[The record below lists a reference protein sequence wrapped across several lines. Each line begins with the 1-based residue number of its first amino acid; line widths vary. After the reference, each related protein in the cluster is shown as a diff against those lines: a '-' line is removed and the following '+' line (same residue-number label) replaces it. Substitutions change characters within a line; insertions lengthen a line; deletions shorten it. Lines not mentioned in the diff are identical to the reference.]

1 MSLELNSLIKALNSL
16 ERSIA
21 VAEKKADSN
30 CKGDEIEVI
39 IAGVIQNFEF
49 TYELC
54 WKFMKRWLSENIGAT
69 YVDGITRKELFR
81 LASENKLIEKTEKWF
96 EFHTARNRT
105 SHVYDEDVAQ
115 YVYSIAKQFLPEAK
129 IFLERIENRND

>member
-1 MSLELNSLIKALNSL
+1 MSLELNSLIKAVNSL

-21 VAEKKADSN
+21 VAEKKSVED
-30 CKGDEIEVI
+30 CKDDEMEVI

-49 TYELC
+49 TYEVC
-54 WKFMKRWLSENIGAT
+54 WKFMKRWLAENMGTT

-96 EFHTARNRT
+96 EFHAARNRT
-105 SHVYDEDVAQ
+105 SHIYDEEVAE
-115 YVYSIAKQFLPEAK
+115 YVYNVAKQFLPEAK
-129 IFLERIENRND
+129 MFLERIENRND